1 MMNILPQRH
10 PVSRTLLILAA
21 LATFAASGCG
31 RGTGSI
37 TGEVKYNGRPL
48 PIGDI
53 AFLSQE
59 GDQQVRHADIIDGK
73 YSIPSI
79 EVGHAKVVVTTWQP
93 TPRKGSGSALSGAAT
108 APAPVPKAI
117 LIPKR
122 YGIPDESDLTYEVK
136 RGSQTKD
143 FDLEP

>member
-1 MMNILPQRH
+1 MTILQRSN
-10 PVSRTLLILAA
+10 PVGRSLLVLAVLAA
-21 LATFAASGCG
+21 FAASGCG

-37 TGEVKYNGRPL
+37 SGEIKYNGQLL

-79 EVGHAKVVVTTWQP
+79 QAGQAKVVVTTWQP
-93 TPRKGSGSALSGAAT
+93 QPRKGSPPSS
-108 APAPVPKAI
+108 VPKAI

-122 YGIPDESDLTYEVK
+122 YGDPAQSGLTYEVK
-136 RGSQTKD
+136 RGSQTSD
-143 FDLEP
+143 FDLQP

>member
-1 MMNILPQRH
+1 MMNIPPRRH
-10 PVSRTLLILAA
+10 PVGRTLLVLAA
-21 LATFAASGCG
+21 LVAFVASGCG

-37 TGEVKYNGRPL
+37 TGEVKYNGQLL

-79 EVGHAKVVVTTWQP
+79 EVGQAQVVVTTWQP
-93 TPRKGSGSALSGAAT
+93 TPRKARPGGAA
-108 APAPVPKAI
+108 PPPPVPKAI

-122 YGIPDESDLTYEVK
+122 YGIPDESGLTYEVK